1 MDSFEL
7 NKMAGAFLGVVFVV
21 MSISIV
27 SDAIFDSP
35 VPEKAGYAV
44 EVEGGDSHGGGGEAK
59 ADAGPEP
66 IAPLLASAD
75 VGAGEKVFKKCAAC
89 HTTEEGGANK
99 VGPNLWNIVNRP
111 VASGD
116 GFNYSAS
123 LTEFSSGNS
132 VVWDYAHLNGFL
144 LKPKAYVKGTSM
156 GFAGLKK
163 VEDRANI
170 VAYLRTFASSPA
182 PLPEAAP
189 ASDDSAGGDTAGES
203 AETPAATND

>member
-35 VPEKAGYAV
+35 APEKAGYAI
-44 EVEGGDSHGGGGEAK
+44 EVEGGDSHGGGEAK
-59 ADAGPEP
+59 ADTGPEP

-75 VGAGEKVFKKCAAC
+75 VEAGKKVFKKCAAC
-89 HTTEEGGANK
+89 HTTDEGGANK
-99 VGPNLWNIVNRP
+99 VGPNLWDIVNRP
-111 VASGD
+111 MASAD
-116 GFNYSAS
+116 GFNYSSS
-123 LTEFSSGNS
+123 LSEFSSGNS

-182 PLPEAAP
+182 ALPEAAP
-189 ASDDSAGGDTAGES
+189 AADDSASEGAASES
-203 AETPAATND
+203 TEKPAEKQD